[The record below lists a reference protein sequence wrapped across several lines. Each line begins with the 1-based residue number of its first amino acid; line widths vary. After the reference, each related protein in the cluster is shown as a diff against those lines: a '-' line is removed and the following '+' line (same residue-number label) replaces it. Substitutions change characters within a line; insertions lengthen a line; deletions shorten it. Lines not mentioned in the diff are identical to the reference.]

1 MKDMPERCLYR
12 HAGRND
18 MSYKIIVDS
27 CGELTDK
34 MKASGCF
41 ETASLQID
49 VNGHHIV
56 DDETFNQAEFLKI
69 ATPSSQWM
77 ARS

>member
-1 MKDMPERCLYR
+1 
-12 HAGRND
+12 

-56 DDETFNQAEFLKI
+56 DDEIGRASCRE
-69 ATPSSQWM
+69 
-77 ARS
+77 RV